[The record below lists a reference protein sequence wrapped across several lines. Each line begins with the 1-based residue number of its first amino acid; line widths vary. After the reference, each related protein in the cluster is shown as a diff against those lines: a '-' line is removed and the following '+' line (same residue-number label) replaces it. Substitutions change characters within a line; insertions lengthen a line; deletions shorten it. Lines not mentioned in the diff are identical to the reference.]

1 MEGRDGGQQGRA
13 SGMRRGVPW
22 RDVKQE
28 AQLHESPSAARRA
41 HAVAGGLEGKKPG
54 TQQQLGQVR
63 VTQTVC
69 AKALPRE
76 VGKHS
81 QHPSTGMM
89 TRASPAMQGT
99 VGGNKL
105 VKTAT
110 QITVAGKRCQ
120 LASVTA
126 P

>member
-1 MEGRDGGQQGRA
+1 MEGCEAGSTAPREPLGSTQGTRGGWGT
-13 SGMRRGVPW
+13 G
-22 RDVKQE
+22 
-28 AQLHESPSAARRA
+28 
-41 HAVAGGLEGKKPG
+41 GKKPG

-69 AKALPRE
+69 TKALPRE